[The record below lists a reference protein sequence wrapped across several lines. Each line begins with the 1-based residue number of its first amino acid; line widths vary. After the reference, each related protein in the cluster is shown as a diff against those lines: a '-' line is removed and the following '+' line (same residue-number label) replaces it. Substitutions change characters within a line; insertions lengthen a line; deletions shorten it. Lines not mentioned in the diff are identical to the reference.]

1 MGDVDNN
8 VDNNDRDTILDRALN
23 NEKNDSIIKLNTA
36 KINKIKDTILN
47 ELNISQAYKE
57 ILLDK
62 LTYYR
67 HVDEMP
73 DLEFGNYIRWIP
85 IREGTTE
92 IKLTNGGLI
101 IGIEIFDDGIHIKCK
116 NNMNRIFQIKL
127 NECLVF
133 QKLTEQE
140 HVLLKVVDYLET

>member
-1 MGDVDNN
+1 
-8 VDNNDRDTILDRALN
+8 
-23 NEKNDSIIKLNTA
+23 
-36 KINKIKDTILN
+36 
-47 ELNISQAYKE
+47 
-57 ILLDK
+57 
-62 LTYYR
+62 
-67 HVDEMP
+67 MP

-140 HVLLKVVDYLET
+140 QVLLKVVDYLER